1 MTAALTAPAD
11 LAILPVSSE
20 GFCILLAACQTG
32 KLHFPDKV
40 EWFMVQWFS
49 RRLLIA

>member
-20 GFCILLAACQTG
+20 GFCISSAACQTG
-32 KLHFPDKV
+32 KLHFPDKA
-40 EWFMVQWFS
+40 EWFTVK
-49 RRLLIA
+49 